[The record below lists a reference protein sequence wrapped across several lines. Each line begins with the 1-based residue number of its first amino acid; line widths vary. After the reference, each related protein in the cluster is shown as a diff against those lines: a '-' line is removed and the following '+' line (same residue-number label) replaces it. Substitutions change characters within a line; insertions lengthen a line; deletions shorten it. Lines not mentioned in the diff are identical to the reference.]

1 MKQSFEY
8 VIMNLKY
15 LHLSLI
21 KIKGRKLNMD
31 TVKLMYLYRNKYINS
46 DELLEELENLDLS
59 IFSQNETKQ
68 IHQLVCDIKKIKDTI
83 PNEVDKYEKQRMK
96 SIDRTIESLEKLKKA
111 SRNLLNTAIDYYN
124 HKYFEKENQ
133 TKTR

>member
-1 MKQSFEY
+1 
-8 VIMNLKY
+8 
-15 LHLSLI
+15 
-21 KIKGRKLNMD
+21 MD

-68 IHQLVCDIKKIKDTI
+68 IYQLVCDIKKIKDTI

-96 SIDRTIESLEKLKKA
+96 SIDRTIELLENMKNNSTKQKN
-111 SRNLLNTAIDYYN
+111 RNEMVVSYM
-124 HKYFEKENQ
+124 KRF
-133 TKTR
+133 

>member
-1 MKQSFEY
+1 
-8 VIMNLKY
+8 
-15 LHLSLI
+15 
-21 KIKGRKLNMD
+21 MD

-68 IHQLVCDIKKIKDTI
+68 IYQLVCDIKKIKDTI

-96 SIDRTIESLEKLKKA
+96 SIDRTIELLENMKNNSTKQKN
-111 SRNLLNTAIDYYN
+111 RNEMVVSYM
-124 HKYFEKENQ
+124 KQ
-133 TKTR
+133 C

>member
-1 MKQSFEY
+1 
-8 VIMNLKY
+8 
-15 LHLSLI
+15 
-21 KIKGRKLNMD
+21 MD

-96 SIDRTIESLEKLKKA
+96 SIDRTIELLENMKNNSTKQKN
-111 SRNLLNTAIDYYN
+111 RNEMVVSYM
-124 HKYFEKENQ
+124 KQ
-133 TKTR
+133 C

>member
-59 IFSQNETKQ
+59 NFSQNETKQ

-83 PNEVDKYEKQRMK
+83 PNEVDDYEKQRMK
-96 SIDRTIESLEKLKKA
+96 SIDHTIELLENMKNNSTKQKN
-111 SRNLLNTAIDYYN
+111 RNEMVVSYM
-124 HKYFEKENQ
+124 KQ
-133 TKTR
+133 C